1 MSFID
6 QLMAVR
12 GLNVK
17 DRLFDRMTTPPINAN
32 PNISTLPDGGYGA
45 NTSNPLLQGASAL
58 RNVDVGLMGKNIL
71 NAVSRARDALATP
84 SGFEAAGKRAA
95 APTYAT
101 DWYTGKPGVTKD
113 LLNAISGHEVRGQR
127 ANAESIW
134 LRTTAHPKDSK
145 NPEYKRKGSTAYGPL
160 QITKSTLADIDTK
173 NLSASEQKTY
183 DKLMLQGELFKHF
196 GNEGPG
202 TKGYAKRGNKV
213 PKPYKDTK
221 TGKTYVYD
229 KKWDYGGLGISLTQ
243 DDKKNYWEF
252 GKKLLEKKAGYMK
265 KGSRLPRKYNIEDMT
280 PADIARLARAWRGED
295 KGFGTTTASKYEK
308 DVMARYN
315 NRAKLRGIR

>member
-127 ANAESIW
+127 ANAKPIW
-134 LRTTAHPKDSK
+134 LRTTAHPKDSD

-160 QITKSTLADIDTK
+160 QITAKTLKDVDTK
-173 NLSASEQKTY
+173 NLSAAEQKTY

-196 GNEGPG
+196 GN
-202 TKGYAKRGNKV
+202 NDNLN
-213 PKPYKDTK
+213 KPYSDPK
-221 TGKTYVYD
+221 TGKKYKYD
-229 KKWDYGGLGISLTQ
+229 KKWEYGGLGFGLTEQ
-243 DDKKNYWEF
+243 EKKHYWEF

-265 KGSRLPRKYNIEDMT
+265 KGNRLPRKYDIEDMT
-280 PADIARLARAWRGED
+280 PADIARLARAWRGEA
-295 KGFGTTTASKYEK
+295 KGFGTTTASEYEK
-308 DVMARYN
+308 DVIERYN
-315 NRAKLRGIR
+315 KRAKLRKK

>member
-160 QITKSTLADIDTK
+160 QITAKTLKDVDTK
-173 NLSASEQKTY
+173 NLSAAEQKTY

-196 GNEGPG
+196 GN
-202 TKGYAKRGNKV
+202 NDNLN
-213 PKPYKDTK
+213 KPYSDPK
-221 TGKTYVYD
+221 TGKKYKYD
-229 KKWDYGGLGISLTQ
+229 KKWEYGGLGFGLTEQ
-243 DDKKNYWEF
+243 EKKHYWEF

-265 KGSRLPRKYNIEDMT
+265 KGNRLPRKYDIEDMT
-280 PADIARLARAWRGED
+280 PADIARLARAWRGEA
-295 KGFGTTTASKYEK
+295 KGFGTTTASEYEK
-308 DVMARYN
+308 DVIERYN
-315 NRAKLRGIR
+315 KRAKLRKK